1 MDFGI
6 KYKMNTTVVPLKAF
20 SEVDERILES
30 VDCGLEALGKNVRHV
45 VYYHVEKTFR
55 LKKSD
60 IPAKPEAFEQA
71 IISIFG
77 EKGAKTI
84 EELIVQKMRKTFK
97 LRRRSK
103 QTFTNIVLEVRMPD
117 EQP

>member
-1 MDFGI
+1 M
-6 KYKMNTTVVPLKAF
+6 KAF
-20 SEVDERILES
+20 SEIDERILRC
-30 VDCGLEALGKNVRHV
+30 VDCGLEALGENVTCV

-60 IPAKPEAFEQA
+60 IPAKPEVFDQA

-84 EELIVQKMRKTFK
+84 ERLIVQKMIKAFK
-97 LRRRSK
+97 LGRRSK
-103 QTFTNIVLEVRMPD
+103 HTFTNIVLEVRMPD